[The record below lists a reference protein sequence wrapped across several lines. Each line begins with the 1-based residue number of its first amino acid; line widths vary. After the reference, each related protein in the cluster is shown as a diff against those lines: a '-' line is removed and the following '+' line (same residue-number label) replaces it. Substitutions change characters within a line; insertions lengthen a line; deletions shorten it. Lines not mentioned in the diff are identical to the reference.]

1 MTDKRLVFK
10 IYKQLKI
17 LNRIKTNNPLT
28 KWAEDLNRHFSKDYI
43 QMANKHM
50 KRCSALL
57 VIREM
62 HIKSSMR
69 YHLTPVIMVIIKNP
83 QTTNDGEGLERRE
96 ASYTVGGNVN
106 WYSHYGELYGGS
118 LKNQK

>member
-50 KRCSALL
+50 KRYSTKL
-57 VIREM
+57 IEM
-62 HIKSSMR
+62 QIK
-69 YHLTPVIMVIIKNP
+69 TII
-83 QTTNDGEGLERRE
+83 T
-96 ASYTVGGNVN
+96 
-106 WYSHYGELYGGS
+106 SHWSKWPS
-118 LKNQK
+118 LKRLQGLPWWYNG